1 MYTVEDRALAC
12 SSKTLEWHQPRP
24 SRGPL
29 PHHYPHPPNSWSLA
43 ERRHLIHAVLKL
55 SSTYSHSSH
64 FSYTILFPHTVL
76 TLSLILTQCKS
87 TVLTLSSS
95 SSHTV
100 LASSYALGGGAGLV
114 LVVLSSK
121 LLTVMVCLAA
131 VLQAPPSRSF
141 HSVLMFMLYS
151 PAWVEC

>member
-76 TLSLILTQCKS
+76 TLSLILTQCE
-87 TVLTLSSS
+87 LHCPHNILSP
-95 SSHTV
+95 HTV

-114 LVVLSSK
+114 FVVLSSK